1 MTLRERLMA
10 LLPDQVGA
18 LAGDLKGFLVPLGLT
33 LLLALW
39 TGLAPWLPS
48 FRGEDRELDLAL
60 KPLGTLG
67 FDETSIQ
74 ALREKGEA
82 WRAALGFD
90 QPASED
96 DPAPAEEEAQSEAE
110 RLAAE
115 ALAGRPQGGLGPLS
129 AFLRATFISADVSE
143 RRRFAVVEILEEGAP
158 KFYELR
164 EGEQLSGWEVVEV
177 SRRQVRFR
185 RGEQEET
192 LNLFP
197 RAPEPTPELPLEDPS
212 KVPEEFGAS

>member
-67 FDETSIQ
+67 FDETSVQ

-129 AFLRATFISADVSE
+129 AILRATFIATEAAD
-143 RRRFAVVEILEEGAP
+143 RRFAVVEILEEGAP
-158 KFYELR
+158 KFVELE
-164 EGEQLSGWEVVEV
+164 EGDALSGWNVMQI
-177 SRRQVRFR
+177 RRREVRFQR
-185 RGEQEET
+185 DAVEET
-192 LNLFP
+192 LHLFP
-197 RAPEPTPELPLEDPS
+197 RPEPTPELPLEAPS
-212 KVPEEFGAS
+212 ATSEAFTAS